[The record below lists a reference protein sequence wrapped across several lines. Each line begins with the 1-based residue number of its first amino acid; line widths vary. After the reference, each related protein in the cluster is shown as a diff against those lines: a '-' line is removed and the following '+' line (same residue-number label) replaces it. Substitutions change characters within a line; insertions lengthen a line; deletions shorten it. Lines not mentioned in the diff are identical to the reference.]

1 MEKLLWYCMMFRNMQ
16 KPKECNVNNVEL
28 KHHVKYKKEEKQH
41 ITLHH
46 TDWFVGMGYNNYK

>member
-1 MEKLLWYCMMFRNMQ
+1 MI
-16 KPKECNVNNVEL
+16 EL
-28 KHHVKYKKEEKQH
+28 KHHVKYKKGEKQH